1 MKKELPYFKIE
12 EARGGNQEWF
22 PDRMMRLGGC
32 AAVTACDSCI
42 FFDLYRET
50 HLYPFDKKNIAKADY
65 IRFGMEMKP
74 YLRPRWSGIDTLDI
88 YMEGFGKFLEYQ
100 GCLDINM
107 TPLYGEEPVWKAEE
121 ALTGQIHRGFP
132 VPCLILHHRNPAYD
146 LFDWHW
152 FLLVGYEKRQDKL
165 MAKIVTYGKYFWV
178 DFQELWNTGH
188 KRKGGLILYHGK
200 ER

>member
-32 AAVTACDSCI
+32 AVVTACDSCI
-42 FFDLYRET
+42 FFDLYKET
-50 HLYPFDKKNIAKADY
+50 HLYPFDRKNITKADY

-88 YMEGFGKFLEYQ
+88 YMEGFGK
-100 GCLDINM
+100 
-107 TPLYGEEPVWKAEE
+107 
-121 ALTGQIHRGFP
+121 
-132 VPCLILHHRNPAYD
+132 
-146 LFDWHW
+146 
-152 FLLVGYEKRQDKL
+152 YEKRQEKF

-200 ER
+200 EG